1 MSEVKPEGDQVKVE
15 IVKDDKKK
23 KKEAEK
29 AAKKAEKEA
38 KFKLKQDKLNQ
49 AKKEGPVKD
58 KAKDDKKKVKEV
70 IIYEGNTKEGDEKD
84 LSTPMPSAYSPEYVE
99 AAWYSWW
106 KKSGFFKP
114 EINAPQGD
122 ITKDNGKGKFVM
134 VIPPP
139 NVTGSL
145 HLGHALT
152 CAIQDAITRWNRMK
166 GKVTLWAP
174 GCDHAGIA
182 TQTVVE
188 KRLQR
193 EQGLT
198 RHDLGRDKFIE
209 EVWKW
214 KNEKGNRIYEQFEAL
229 GCSVDWDRA
238 TFTMDPKMCT
248 AITEAF
254 VRLHEE
260 GLIYRAKRLIN
271 WCCTLN
277 SAISDIEVDKIEV
290 KGPTPFRVP
299 GYGNETVEFGIL
311 ELFAYPVEDSDE
323 KIIVS
328 TTRIE
333 TMLGD
338 TAVAVHPE
346 DARYKHLH
354 GKYVTHPLLERKIP
368 IICDDFVEMEFG
380 TGAVKITPAHDHTD
394 YEVGKRHNLP
404 FIDILNDDGSIA
416 AGFGKYSGMKR
427 FHARKEI
434 GKDLDALGLYHGSKP
449 NPMVVPV
456 CSRSKDIIEP
466 KIKAQWF
473 VDCKEM
479 ANKAVEAV
487 KTGELTL
494 IPESHNKIWFQWLE
508 NIQDWCISRQIW
520 WGHRIPAY
528 KVSCSDPNVNID
540 PSDNWVSGRNL
551 EEAMTKASVK
561 YSVPKDKINLEQDE
575 DVLDTWFSSG
585 QFPFAIFG
593 WPEKTKDLDAFYP
606 GDLLE
611 TGQDII
617 FFWVA
622 RMVMLGM
629 KFCNKLPFTKVFL
642 HSMVRD
648 AHGRKMSKSLGNIID
663 PVDVIRG
670 KTLAELQKMLD
681 ESNLAP
687 AEIEK
692 AKASQR
698 IDFPEG
704 IPPCGTD
711 ALRFTLCDYLGQGR
725 DINLDIKRVEG
736 YRSFCNKLWN
746 AVKFSLMTL
755 GPDFK
760 PNSKHN
766 ITGRE
771 TRLDLW
777 LLSRLRTAT
786 EIANK
791 GFEDYDFHSIT
802 SACHRLWVYEICD
815 IYLECIKPF
824 MRGDNEETKEIIRQ
838 TLYTAC
844 DIGLRLLHPFM
855 PYLTEDLHKRLPR
868 RCPST
873 DPPSLCITPY
883 PEVEEFSWQN
893 DPQLETEFSFMYDF
907 VHKIRS
913 RKANYGVEKKE
924 VPLFVLCDSQE
935 TQNRLLSFIDPIKC
949 LTHSSCLEMLQAGA
963 IPPEGVPIP
972 ISDSCQAYLGL
983 KGIIDIDK
991 EIESLKSKKE
1001 QREKMLKELTASMS
1015 DPNFLEKVPK
1025 EVQETRRQKIEE
1037 LNGELSKIIKS
1048 IDDFSL
1054 IVK

>member
-1 MSEVKPEGDQVKVE
+1 
-15 IVKDDKKK
+15 
-23 KKEAEK
+23 
-29 AAKKAEKEA
+29 
-38 KFKLKQDKLNQ
+38 
-49 AKKEGPVKD
+49 
-58 KAKDDKKKVKEV
+58 
-70 IIYEGNTKEGDEKD
+70 
-84 LSTPMPSAYSPEYVE
+84 
-99 AAWYSWW
+99 
-106 KKSGFFKP
+106 
-114 EINAPQGD
+114 
-122 ITKDNGKGKFVM
+122 M

-139 NVTGSL
+139 NVTGTL

-152 CAIQDAITRWNRMK
+152 SAIQDSITRWNRMK

-188 KRLQR
+188 KKLQR
-193 EQGLT
+193 EKGLT

-238 TFTMDPKMCT
+238 TFTMDPKMCN
-248 AITEAF
+248 AVTEAF

-311 ELFAYPVEDSDE
+311 ELFGYPVEDSDE
-323 KIIVS
+323 KLIVS

-338 TAVAVHPE
+338 TAVAIHPE
-346 DARYKHLH
+346 DPRYKHLH
-354 GKYVTHPLLERKIP
+354 GKYVIHPLLERKIP
-368 IICDDFVEMEFG
+368 IVCDDFVEMEFG

-394 YEVGKRHNLP
+394 CEVGKRHNLP
-404 FIDILNDDGSIA
+404 FIEILSDDGSIA
-416 AGFGKYSGMKR
+416 PGFGKYSGMKR

-434 GKDLDALGLYHGSKP
+434 GKDLEALGLYHGSKP

-466 KIKAQWF
+466 RMKSQWF
-473 VDCKEM
+473 VNCKEM
-479 ANKAVEAV
+479 ADKAVEAV

-494 IPESHNKIWFQWLE
+494 IPDDHNKIWFRWLE

-528 KVSCSDPNVNID
+528 KVSCS
-540 PSDNWVSGRNL
+540 PSDGTIDSEDFWISGRN
-551 EEAMTKASVK
+551 EAEARTKASVK
-561 YSVPKDKINLEQDE
+561 YSIPGEKLILEQDE

-585 QFPFAIFG
+585 LFPFAIFG
-593 WPEKTKDLDAFYP
+593 WPEKTKDLDVFYP

-611 TGQDII
+611 TGQDIL

-629 KFCNKLPFTKVFL
+629 KFCGKLPFTKVFL

-663 PVDVIRG
+663 PVDVIKG
-670 KTLAELQKMLD
+670 KTLAELQTILE

-692 AKASQR
+692 AKATQK

-746 AVKFSLMTL
+746 AVKFSLMTF

-760 PNSKHN
+760 PNLVHKL
-766 ITGRE
+766 TGKE

-777 LLSRLRTAT
+777 LLSRLYTAT
-786 EIANK
+786 ETCNK
-791 GFEDYDFHSIT
+791 GFVDYDFHSST

-815 IYLECIKPF
+815 IYLECIKSF

-855 PYLTEDLHKRLPR
+855 PYLTEELYKRLTR
-868 RCPST
+868 RSPST
-873 DPPSLCITPY
+873 DAPSLCITSY
-883 PEVEEFSWQN
+883 PEIDQFNWSK
-893 DPQLETEFSFMYDF
+893 DSQLESEFSFMYDF

-913 RKANYGVEKKE
+913 RKANYGVEKKD
-924 VPLFVLCDSQE
+924 VPLYVSCDSKE
-935 TQNRLLSFIDPIKC
+935 TQDRLLSFIDPIKVR
-949 LTHSSCLEMLQAGA
+949 TVN
-963 IPPEGVPIP
+963 P
-972 ISDSCQAYLGL
+972 
-983 KGIIDIDK
+983 
-991 EIESLKSKKE
+991 
-1001 QREKMLKELTASMS
+1001 
-1015 DPNFLEKVPK
+1015 
-1025 EVQETRRQKIEE
+1025 
-1037 LNGELSKIIKS
+1037 
-1048 IDDFSL
+1048 L
-1054 IVK
+1054 ITT